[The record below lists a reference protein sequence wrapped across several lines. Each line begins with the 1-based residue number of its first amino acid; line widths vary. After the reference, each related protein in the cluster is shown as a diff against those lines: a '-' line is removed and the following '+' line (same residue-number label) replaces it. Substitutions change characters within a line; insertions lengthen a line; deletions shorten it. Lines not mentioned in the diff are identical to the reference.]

1 MMPKFVLLP
10 TDIVIVVLLAA
21 LTFYLIHV
29 ARSEE
34 LKARWRYVVSSGASL
49 CSLSL
54 LCFFLLL
61 SVVDSVHFRPVIDVQ
76 AGRPIYDVKAYSL
89 LDKALG
95 KASSA
100 EEKSYS
106 MPLATQTFEKI
117 SRFEDGKPVRDYEP
131 LKAGGA
137 HLKNNADWAEDV
149 IVKSACGL
157 GAGLVLSALLWFLTV
172 GLIARYK
179 DRSFKGE
186 VRTLFKRR
194 DEVPYEAV
202 LTTCS
207 VLIVL
212 GCLIGALWP
221 YYHVMG
227 TDQTGN
233 DVLYQ
238 AFKSVR
244 TALVIGTLA
253 TLTTLPF
260 AVVLGICAG
269 FVLLIAAS
277 VLMIQVFI
285 DSHPGMYATGIE
297 RADLRL
303 FMLSIIIGLTG
314 WATLARLLR
323 AETLKIS
330 QLDYIQ
336 AARAFGLGPF
346 KIMKRHV
353 LPNVIHI
360 ILIVAVLD
368 FSGIVL
374 YEAVLSYVGVGVD
387 PTTHSFGSMIN
398 AGRLELSRTPVVWWN
413 LCAAF
418 TFMLTLVLS
427 ANLFA
432 SAVREAF
439 DPRLVL
445 KIGRKK

>member
-100 EEKSYS
+100 
-106 MPLATQTFEKI
+106 
-117 SRFEDGKPVRDYEP
+117 VRDYEP

-137 HLKNNADWAEDV
+137 HLKNNADWAEDI

-269 FVLLIAAS
+269 FFKGWVDDLIQYLYTTLSSIPSVLLIAAS